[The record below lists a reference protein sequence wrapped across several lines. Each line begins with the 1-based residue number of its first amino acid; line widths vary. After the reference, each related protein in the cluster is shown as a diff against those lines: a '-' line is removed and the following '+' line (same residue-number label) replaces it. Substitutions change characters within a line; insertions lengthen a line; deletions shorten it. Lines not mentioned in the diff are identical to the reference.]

1 MTRFQHVYIYIH
13 TYIHMCVYMCVFVRT
28 VQNNYSKVGGELVRK
43 KEKNTCRS
51 LGTRVFLFR
60 VYLQGSSLHGTD
72 IFFYA
77 SSQHKHQRYRR
88 YLTLNA
94 NRRRFREIVVA
105 IELSRRG
112 RPRAEREETPFFFF
126 LFFAFLFERA
136 FPLRHENGT
145 RGKEYG
151 VGNINNDNDNDKS

>member
-1 MTRFQHVYIYIH
+1 MTRFKHVYIYIH

-28 VQNNYSKVGGELVRK
+28 VQNNYSKVGGELVRE

-126 LFFAFLFERA
+126 FFFC
-136 FPLRHENGT
+136 FPFRT
-145 RGKEYG
+145 RVSPPPREWYKREG
-151 VGNINNDNDNDKS
+151 VRSWKHK

>member
-1 MTRFQHVYIYIH
+1 MPFTVDQIPTRIYTYTHVY
-13 TYIHMCVYMCVFVRT
+13 TYMCILVRT

-126 LFFAFLFERA
+126 FFLLSFSNAR
-136 FPLRHENGT
+136 FPSAT
-145 RGKEYG
+145 RMVQGGRSTELET
-151 VGNINNDNDNDKS
+151 